1 MRILFSFLTAL
12 AFGRSAGGR
21 EAGETTVEVELTVK
35 LDDMELLV
43 TTLGLVT
50 ITLSLDC
57 GCGKTGTEA
66 EGIDKGIG
74 AGAAAREP
82 RPWLLP

>member
-12 AFGRSAGGR
+12 ALGRSAGGR

-50 ITLSLDC
+50 MTLSLD
-57 GCGKTGTEA
+57 CGKTGTEA

-74 AGAAAREP
+74 AGAVAREP